1 MAKEVILSK
10 QWAVSLIEW
19 LKSAGYAVGTA
30 VIFELQKYL
39 DKGDLNINWKQM
51 GMIALSA
58 FILFIGG
65 KFVAKP
71 TVKTVYD
78 SNSKATTVSKK
89 IEREI
94 NEKS

>member
-1 MAKEVILSK
+1 MAKVILSK
-10 QWAVSLIEW
+10 QWTVSAIEW

-30 VIFELQKYL
+30 VFFELQKYL

-58 FILFIGG
+58 FLLFVGG
-65 KFVAKP
+65 KFISKP

-78 SNSKATTVSKK
+78 SNSKATTVAEKV
-89 IEREI
+89 EREI